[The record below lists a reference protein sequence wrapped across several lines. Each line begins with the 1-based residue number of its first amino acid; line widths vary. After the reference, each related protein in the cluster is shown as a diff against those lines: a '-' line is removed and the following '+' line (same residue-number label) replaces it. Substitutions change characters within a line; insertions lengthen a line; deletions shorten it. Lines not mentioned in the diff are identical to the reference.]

1 MNRIIALAALLTFA
15 AFIGIIAFRVR
26 SLDLTIVSVIGVGLA
41 SWDFWRQLF
50 PRKR

>member
-1 MNRIIALAALLTFA
+1 MNRIIALMALLTFA

-26 SLDLTIVSVIGVGLA
+26 ALDLTIISIIGVGLA

-50 PRKR
+50 SRKS